1 MIQNEINCHERWS
14 FFFWGGGE
22 YLLSHSSFVVQKEIW
37 SVVVNLSL
45 FLTIMQHWTKNE
57 SVVKGLG

>member
-1 MIQNEINCHERWS
+1 MKDGR
-14 FFFWGGGE
+14 FFFWGGGG